1 METKKK
7 LSFVYSDVKEP
18 HRDRTKEILKKHP
31 DVRNYIGKNPYT
43 IFAIIIAVG
52 VQFTLAYFLRHQS
65 WWLVIVVAYF
75 VGAFADH
82 VLYVSIHECAH
93 NLLFKKKAWNS
104 WAGIFANTTSVVPS
118 SVSFQRYHLKHHA
131 YQGIPELDGD
141 LPYNWEARLV
151 GNSAIG
157 KGLWLLI
164 YPVFQAFRPLR
175 LKEIKPIDEW
185 IIANW
190 LIVLAANVLVI
201 YFLGAKSFVYLLS
214 SVFFSIGLHPLGARW
229 VQEHFLTDGDQETH
243 SYYGPLN
250 VINLNVGYHNEH
262 HDFPSVPWN
271 KLPKVKGIAPEYYE
285 TLAYHTSYT
294 KLLFRFLFDRNI
306 SLFSRV
312 VRKDRGGVP
321 FTQEFKAPDVDLM
334 KKEEEGEKVN

>member
-131 YQGIPELDGD
+131 YQGI
-141 LPYNWEARLV
+141 YRV
-151 GNSAIG
+151 RRR
-157 KGLWLLI
+157 
-164 YPVFQAFRPLR
+164 F
-175 LKEIKPIDEW
+175 
-185 IIANW
+185 
-190 LIVLAANVLVI
+190 
-201 YFLGAKSFVYLLS
+201 
-214 SVFFSIGLHPLGARW
+214 
-229 VQEHFLTDGDQETH
+229 
-243 SYYGPLN
+243 
-250 VINLNVGYHNEH
+250 
-262 HDFPSVPWN
+262 
-271 KLPKVKGIAPEYYE
+271 
-285 TLAYHTSYT
+285 TL
-294 KLLFRFLFDRNI
+294 
-306 SLFSRV
+306 
-312 VRKDRGGVP
+312 
-321 FTQEFKAPDVDLM
+321 
-334 KKEEEGEKVN
+334 

>member
-1 METKKK
+1 MKTKMD
-7 LSFVYSDVKEP
+7 FVYSDVKEP
-18 HRDRTKEILKKHP
+18 HRDRTKEILKTHP
-31 DVRNYIGKNPYT
+31 GVRNFIGRNPYT
-43 IFAIIIAVG
+43 VFIVLFAVTSQFAI
-52 VQFTLAYFLRHQS
+52 AYFLHDRP
-65 WWLVIVVAYF
+65 WWLLILIAYF
-75 VGAFADH
+75 VGAFFDH
-82 VLYVSIHECAH
+82 MLYVTMHECTH
-93 NLLFKKKAWNS
+93 NLLFKKSSANKWVA
-104 WAGIFANTTSVVPS
+104 IFGNTPSIVPS
-118 SVSFQRYHLKHHA
+118 AISFQRYHLKHHS

-151 GNSAIG
+151 GNTAIG
-157 KGLWLLI
+157 KAFWLLI

-175 LKEIKPIDEW
+175 LKEIKPIDGW

-190 LIVLAANVLVI
+190 LVVLAANVLVC
-201 YFLGAKSFVYLLS
+201 YFWGAKAFVYLVC

-229 VQEHFLTDGDQETH
+229 IQEHFLTDGEQETH

-250 VINLNVGYHNEH
+250 VVNFNVGYHNEH

-271 KLPKVKGIAPEYYE
+271 KLPEVKNIAPEYYE
-285 TLAYHTSYT
+285 TLAYHKSYT

-321 FTQEFKAPDVDLM
+321 FTQEFKAPDEDLIESE
-334 KKEEEGEKVN
+334 KKG